1 MSALSD
7 AERRLEHY
15 EDRLR
20 ALRGSADVEEVER
33 ATARRDHF
41 FDMAR
46 ALHSAEQERDDRDR
60 WLDYLSRD
68 ETEG

>member
-15 EDRLR
+15 EDRLK
-20 ALRGSADVEEVER
+20 ALQGSADAEEVER
-33 ATARRDHF
+33 TTARRDHF
-41 FDMAR
+41 YAQAR
-46 ALHSAEQERDDRDR
+46 ALYDAEQERDDRDR
-60 WLDYLSRD
+60 WLGYLSRD

>member
-15 EDRLR
+15 EDRLK
-20 ALRGSADVEEVER
+20 ALQGSADAEEIEHV
-33 ATARRDHF
+33 TAQRDRF
-41 FDMAR
+41 YTKAR
-46 ALHSAEQERDDRDR
+46 ALLDAEQERDDRDR
-60 WLDYLSRD
+60 WLGYLSRD